1 MNKQEAISI
10 LKEHNQ
16 EHVVK
21 RLEALGDDAAKK
33 LISQVAMIDWKV
45 VESIKDK
52 AEDKGEAKIAFNAI
66 IGPPQ
71 LADDPTAR
79 NSKRFPVNAKGDVRL
94 RSVLSNM
101 ISGILPTFN
110 FNSVFSSG
118 LIFRS
123 LTFSTNS
130 SSIPDK

>member
-45 VESIKDK
+45 VESINDK
-52 AEDKGEAKIAFNAI
+52 AED
-66 IGPPQ
+66 
-71 LADDPTAR
+71 
-79 NSKRFPVNAKGDVRL
+79 
-94 RSVLSNM
+94 
-101 ISGILPTFN
+101 
-110 FNSVFSSG
+110 
-118 LIFRS
+118 
-123 LTFSTNS
+123 
-130 SSIPDK
+130 